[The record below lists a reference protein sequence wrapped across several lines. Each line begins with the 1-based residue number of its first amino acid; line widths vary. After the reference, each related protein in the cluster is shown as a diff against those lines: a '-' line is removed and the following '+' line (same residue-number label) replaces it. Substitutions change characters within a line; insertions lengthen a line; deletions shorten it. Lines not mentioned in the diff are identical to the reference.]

1 MRQEEVKMSAE
12 EVNKLLN
19 DIQAMKGKQEN
30 IDTRIMTMRQY
41 DQSQSLSKGQP
52 LMN

>member
-12 EVNKLLN
+12 EVSKLLS
-19 DIQAMKGKQEN
+19 DIHTMKGKQES

-41 DQSQSLSKGQP
+41 DQSQSLFKGQP
-52 LMN
+52 SMN

>member
-19 DIQAMKGKQEN
+19 DIHAMKGKQEN

-41 DQSQSLSKGQP
+41 EQSQSWFRGQP
-52 LMN
+52 LRN